1 MKNTIAFCVLLALL
15 LSSAGCRQKS
25 MESATA
31 QDTHAHPHHHD
42 EDGHILLTKAQ
53 YAQAGIETGGLSS
66 RLMQEYITASAEL
79 FLGKEHTAAVSAFTE
94 GIVSE
99 LKVSLNQPV
108 RKGDVIAVLH
118 KPDLLNLQQEYLEQ
132 KTRLPFLRAEFERYK
147 SLASDNATASK
158 NFQKAEAELRQ
169 AETTLAVQAAKLRQ
183 LQMDPERVSADNLKT
198 TLLLK
203 APISGRVTAIYEN
216 VGAML
221 TSGETLCD
229 IADYSKIQPVIY
241 VFEKDIFRVKP
252 GAKVMLHFPAAP
264 NRAYSATIY
273 SMEGSVD
280 QERKALRAFAR
291 FENAP
296 TGNLIAGAFME
307 ARIAPTAGG
316 ETAVLPASAVV
327 REGDGEYIFILEG
340 LEEEGYVFRKVVV
353 KTGAT
358 DGGFVAV
365 SPAEAL
371 PADARIVVKGAYYVS
386 AQSAEIGDE
395 H

>member
-1 MKNTIAFCVLLALL
+1 MKNVIVCSILLSLL
-15 LSSAGCRQKS
+15 LSFAGCRQKDV
-25 MESATA
+25 EPAAA
-31 QDTHAHPHHHD
+31 QDSHTHHHD
-42 EDGHILLTKAQ
+42 EEGHILLTKAQ
-53 YAQAGIETGGLSS
+53 YDQAGIQTGGFSS
-66 RLMQEYITASAEL
+66 RLVQEYTTASAEL

-99 LKVSLNQPV
+99 LKVSLNQSV
-108 RKGDVIAVLH
+108 RKGDIIAVLH

-132 KTRLPFLRAEFERYK
+132 KALLPFLRAEFERYK
-147 SLASDNATASK
+147 ALASDNATASK

-169 AETTLAVQAAKLRQ
+169 AETSLAIQAAKLKQ
-183 LQMDPERVSADNLKT
+183 LQMAPEQVSADNLKT

-203 APISGRVTAIYEN
+203 APISGRITAIYEN

-221 TSGETLCD
+221 TPGATLCD
-229 IADYSKIQPVIY
+229 IADYSKIQPVVY

-252 GAKVMLHFPAAP
+252 GAKVLLHFPAAP
-264 NRAYSATIY
+264 ERTYSAVIY

-296 TGNLIAGAFME
+296 TDNLIEGAFME
-307 ARIAPTAGG
+307 ARIAPAAGS
-316 ETAVLPASAVV
+316 ETAVLPVSAVV
-327 REGDGEYIFILEG
+327 REGDGEYIFVLEG
-340 LEEEGYVFRKVVV
+340 MEEGGYVFRKVAA

-358 DGGFVAV
+358 ADGFVAV
-365 SPAEAL
+365 SAAEAL

-386 AQSAEIGDE
+386 AQSAELDHE